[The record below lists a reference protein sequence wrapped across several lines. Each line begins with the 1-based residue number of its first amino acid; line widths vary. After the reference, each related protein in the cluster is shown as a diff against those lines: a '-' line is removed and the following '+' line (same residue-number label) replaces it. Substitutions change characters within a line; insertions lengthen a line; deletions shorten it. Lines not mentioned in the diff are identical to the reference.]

1 MRHAHS
7 ILLCSLA
14 FFAGM
19 STLPGIAAEA
29 ATTNASVSASASAS
43 TSPAVLDPAAPSAPL
58 HHSALPP
65 SGNIVDQPGD
75 WKATNAAVAQFP
87 RGHADV
93 LKWEKAQATA
103 AGKTT
108 PPTASPIAPPIA
120 PAHDSAHHSGAKP

>member
-7 ILLCSLA
+7 ILLYSLA

-29 ATTNASVSASASAS
+29 ATTNTSASASS
-43 TSPAVLDPAAPSAPL
+43 SPTVFDPAAPSVTL

-65 SGNIVDQPGD
+65 SGAIVAQPGD
-75 WKATNAAVAQFP
+75 WKAANTAVAKFP

-93 LKWEKAQATA
+93 LKWEKAQA
-103 AGKTT
+103 KVSEK
-108 PPTASPIAPPIA
+108 ASPT

>member
-29 ATTNASVSASASAS
+29 ATTNASASASASA
-43 TSPAVLDPAAPSAPL
+43 SPAVLDPAAPSAPL
-58 HHSALPP
+58 HHRALPT
-65 SGNIVDQPGD
+65 SGAIVTQPGD
-75 WKATNAAVAQFP
+75 WKAANAAVAQFP

-93 LKWEKAQATA
+93 LKWEKAQA
-103 AGKTT
+103 KVSEK
-108 PPTASPIAPPIA
+108 ASPT
-120 PAHDSAHHSGAKP
+120 PAHDSTHPSGAKP

>member
-29 ATTNASVSASASAS
+29 ATTNRSASASAS

-58 HHSALPP
+58 HHSALPT
-65 SGNIVDQPGD
+65 SGAIVTQPGD
-75 WKATNAAVAQFP
+75 WKAANAAVAQFP

-93 LKWEKAQATA
+93 LKWEKAQAPAT
-103 AGKTT
+103 GKTT
-108 PPTASPIAPPIA
+108 PPAA
-120 PAHDSAHHSGAKP
+120 PAHDSGHPSGAKP

>member
-29 ATTNASVSASASAS
+29 ATTNASASA
-43 TSPAVLDPAAPSAPL
+43 SPAVLDPAAPSAPL
-58 HHSALPP
+58 HHSHLPT
-65 SGNIVDQPGD
+65 SGAIVAQPGD
-75 WKATNAAVAQFP
+75 WKAANAAVAKFP

-93 LKWEKAQATA
+93 LKWEKAS
-103 AGKTT
+103 
-108 PPTASPIAPPIA
+108 PT

>member
-7 ILLCSLA
+7 ILLYSLA

-29 ATTNASVSASASAS
+29 ATTNASASVSAS
-43 TSPAVLDPAAPSAPL
+43 TSPAVLVPAAPSAPL

-65 SGNIVDQPGD
+65 SGAIVAQPGD
-75 WKATNAAVAQFP
+75 WKAANAAVALFP

-93 LKWEKAQATA
+93 LKWEKAQA
-103 AGKTT
+103 KVSEK
-108 PPTASPIAPPIA
+108 ASPT
-120 PAHDSAHHSGAKP
+120 PAHDSTHPSGAKP